1 MSNRPAATEARYIA
15 LVPEDDIIA
24 AMEAQTRET
33 EKLLRSIGE
42 QKATFRYAPDK
53 WTIKTLVRHF
63 TDTERIFAYRLL
75 AIARGEKQPL
85 PGFEEE
91 DYAVASAADERK
103 FSDLIDE
110 YRAVRAATLS
120 LLRGLPSAAWE
131 RTGTASDKPISVR
144 ALAFNTLGHER
155 HHLKVLREKYGVPS

>member
-1 MSNRPAATEARYIA
+1 MSNRPAATEGRYIP
-15 LVPEDDIIA
+15 LVPEDDIIP
-24 AMEAQTRET
+24 AMEAQARET
-33 EKLLRSIGE
+33 ERLLRSIGE

-85 PGFEEE
+85 PGFEEN
-91 DYAVASAADERK
+91 DYAAASAADERK

-110 YRAVRAATLS
+110 YRAVRAATLA

-131 RTGTASDKPISVR
+131 RTGTASGKPISVR
-144 ALAFNTLGHER
+144 AIAFNTLGHER
-155 HHLKVLREKYGVPS
+155 HHLKVLREKYGVT

>member
-15 LVPEDDIIA
+15 LVPEDDIIP

-33 EKLLRSIGE
+33 EKLLGSIGE

-53 WTIKTLVRHF
+53 WTIKTVVRHF

-75 AIARGEKQPL
+75 AIARGEKQSL
-85 PGFEEE
+85 PGYDEN
-91 DYAVASAADERK
+91 DYAAASAADERK

-131 RTGTASDKPISVR
+131 RTGTANDKSVSVR

-155 HHLKVLREKYGVPS
+155 HHLKVLREKYGVA

>member
-15 LVPEDDIIA
+15 LVPEEDIIS

-33 EKLLRSIGE
+33 EKLLRSISE
-42 QKATFRYAPDK
+42 QKAAFRYAPDK

-85 PGFEEE
+85 PGFEEKE
-91 DYAVASAADERK
+91 YASASAADERK

-120 LLRGLPSAAWE
+120 LLHGLPSAAWD

-155 HHLKVLREKYGVPS
+155 HHLRVLREKYGVA

>member
-1 MSNRPAATEARYIA
+1 MSNRPAATEAPYIA

-24 AMEAQTRET
+24 AMESQTRET

-42 QKATFRYAPDK
+42 QKAAFRYAPDK

-63 TDTERIFAYRLL
+63 TDAERIFAYRLL
-75 AIARGEKQPL
+75 AIARGEKQSL
-85 PGFEEE
+85 PGFEEN
-91 DYAVASAADERK
+91 DYAEASAADERK

-120 LLRGLPSAAWE
+120 LLRGLSSAAWE
-131 RTGTASDKPISVR
+131 RTGTANDKPTTVR
-144 ALAFNTLGHER
+144 ALAFGVLGHER
-155 HHLKVLREKYGVPS
+155 HHLKVLREKYGVR